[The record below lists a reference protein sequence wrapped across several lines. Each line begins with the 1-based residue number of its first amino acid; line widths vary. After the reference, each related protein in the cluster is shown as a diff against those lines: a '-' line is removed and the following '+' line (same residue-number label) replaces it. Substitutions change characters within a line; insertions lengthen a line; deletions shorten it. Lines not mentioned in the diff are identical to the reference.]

1 MRMLSLTAVALMMAA
16 GELLAQAPPPA
27 VRPAL
32 LYKEDWKQP
41 PYTGAL
47 NDANRV
53 VTQDAVTNP
62 NLEVKLYGADVK
74 DVGVYNHEGRFDLWN
89 GIVTSPIAIMLRHRT
104 SNVDLTGL
112 ARLRAVVRTMALHS
126 LCPVVKL
133 ADGSY
138 IAGSRCINT
147 DGEFLTTEVAF
158 GGMRWFKFDAA
169 KVSTGAEVKNPDLN
183 KVDEVGFT
191 DLAPGGGHG
200 VSGAMNIS
208 TVELFAKAVPR

>member
-1 MRMLSLTAVALMMAA
+1 MRRGVLMTAAVVLL
-16 GELLAQAPPPA
+16 GSGLLAQVPAA

-41 PYTGAL
+41 PYSGAL
-47 NDANRV
+47 NDENRR
-53 VTQDAVTNP
+53 VTQDAVTNA
-62 NLEVKLYGADVK
+62 NLDLKLYGSGVR
-74 DVGVYNHEGRFDLWN
+74 DVGVYSHEGRFDLWN
-89 GIVTSPIAIMLRHRT
+89 GIATSPVAILLRHKT
-104 SNVDLTGL
+104 NNVDLTGL
-112 ARLRAVVRTMALHS
+112 ARLRAVVRTMSLHT

-138 IAGSRCINT
+138 VAGSRCINT

-158 GGMRWFKFDAA
+158 GGMRWFKFDSA
-169 KVSTGAEVKNPDLN
+169 KVTTGAEVKDPNLSN
-183 KVDEVGFT
+183 VDEVGFA

-208 TVELFAKAVPR
+208 TIELYAKPVRR